1 MVEQLLEV
9 WGGDVRCRKNSL
21 SEGVSSLGVDV
32 YHVDARFSDEVG
44 EIGHAGWRKVARLMS
59 YCLEAVWCRLR
70 FGVTDFL
77 YIPAP
82 GMRAPLYRDW
92 MVMLLCR
99 PFFRR
104 RIYYWQAAGL
114 SQWLEENGR
123 NWERLLSRWLL
134 GRPAVSIVLG
144 EYCRADGDYFSS
156 RTIVVVPNAIP
167 DPCPDYESGVA
178 AERLRRA
185 NQRTTVLAGGG
196 GGSADP
202 GPPAAEIYRVLF
214 IGLCTREKGLFDAI
228 EAAALANRE
237 LASRGSGVR
246 IQLNVAGKFWRE
258 DERLEFDE
266 RLKQPDL
273 AGPLNSA
280 GEPMIRYY
288 GFVGGEDKRRLFT
301 DCDCMCFPTFYPAE
315 SFGIV
320 LIEAMAFGMQIV
332 TTRWRTIPELFPKT
346 FAGLVEPRSPSQ
358 LAAALLASLET
369 GCAPSL
375 REHFLSRFTRERFAR
390 DITNALMDR

>member
-9 WGGDVRCRKNSL
+9 WGGDVRSGRSSTN
-21 SEGVSSLGVDV
+21 EGASRWGVDV
-32 YHVDARFSDEVG
+32 YHVDARFSDDVG
-44 EIGHAGWRKVARLMS
+44 DIGHAGWRKIGRLLK
-59 YCLEAVWCRLR
+59 YCAEAIGCRLR

-92 MVMLLCR
+92 MILMLCR

-114 SQWLEENGR
+114 SQWLEEDAR
-123 NWERLLSRWLL
+123 LWERRLSRWLL

-144 EYCRADGDYFSS
+144 EYCRADGEYFSS
-156 RTIVVVPNAIP
+156 GTVAVVPNAIP
-167 DPCPDYESGVA
+167 DPCPDYDRGIA
-178 AERLRRA
+178 AERALRAGR
-185 NQRTTVLAGGG
+185 RTASLVKSGGT
-196 GGSADP
+196 P
-202 GPPAAEIYRVLF
+202 EIEIYRVLF
-214 IGLCTREKGLFDAI
+214 IGLCTREKGLFDAM
-228 EAAALANRE
+228 EAIGLANRE

-258 DERLEFDE
+258 EERREFDE

-273 AGPLNSA
+273 AGSINSS
-280 GEPMIRYY
+280 GEPAVRYV
-288 GFVGGEDKRRLFT
+288 GFVGGGDKRRLFT

-332 TTRWRTIPELFPKT
+332 TTRWRTIPELFPKSFT
-346 FAGLVEPRSPSQ
+346 GLVEPRYPSQ
-358 LAAALLASLET
+358 LAAALLAALET

-375 REHFLSRFTRERFAR
+375 REHFLSRFTREQFAR
-390 DITNALMDR
+390 NITNALMDR